1 MTYLVK
7 ICGNMYFEDSMMV
20 AECQPDFMGWI
31 FSPKSPRQVTAED
44 VVPSIIKIR
53 LKYPEILHAAVF
65 AENSAEEILN
75 IMKTGHFDMMQLVAE
90 GEFPGKMN
98 TIMEESNLY
107 TSEIHDFAGKIRS
120 RRPIFCPALRIR
132 EKTQDKDILSTG
144 NFPLYILDSY
154 VAGKPGGT
162 GKSLNTEYIQN
173 ITLPY
178 LLAGGLKPE
187 NVKSS
192 LLSCSAIGAD
202 VSSGIEDSPGRKN
215 REKLETFIT
224 TVRSI

>member
-1 MTYLVK
+1 
-7 ICGNMYFEDSMMV
+7 MYYEDSLMV
-20 AECQPDFMGWI
+20 AKYRPNFMGWI
-31 FSPKSPRQVTAED
+31 FSPKSPRQITAED
-44 VVPSIIKIR
+44 VVPTIDKIR
-53 LKYPEILHAAVF
+53 QDYPEILHAAVF
-65 AENSAEEILN
+65 AENTTEEIMH
-75 IMKTGHFDMMQLVAE
+75 IMKSGHFDMIQLVADD
-90 GEFPGKMN
+90 EFLIRIH
-98 TIMEESNLY
+98 TTMEESNIF
-107 TSEIHDFAGKIRS
+107 TPEIHDFTENIKC

-132 EKTQDKDILSTG
+132 EKIQDKDILSTG
-144 NFPLYILDSY
+144 SFPLYILDSY

-162 GKSLNTEYIQN
+162 GKSLDTEYIQN

-215 REKLETFIT
+215 REKLESFIN